1 MNKIDI
7 SKILKLSLGSS
18 LAIFI
23 AYFFQLQYAMV
34 AGVITLLVVKDTK
47 KETIKG
53 ALGKLLGFI
62 LCTLYS
68 YLCFNFLGY
77 NLWSFSLYILIIIST
92 CFVLNIR
99 YVIAMCVVISSHYLL
114 QESMSIYWILNE
126 TGLFIIG
133 AGIGII
139 INMFMFSNKEHIY
152 EGQQKLQKQVSLILV
167 EISEMINKPGRDN
180 NIKHNIS
187 ILSNLIDS
195 STKAAYFNIN
205 NNLLSDTKY
214 FLDHMEIIKSQRN
227 ILNTLYDLVSQLN
240 YLPAQGQIVANF
252 INKVGNTSFE
262 VNTVND
268 LLNDLEKMY
277 NDMKTQPLPQDR
289 DEFENRAILFL
300 CLIEMRKY
308 LINRKNAQFLRDNYY
323 YND

>member
-77 NLWSFSLYILIIIST
+77 NLWSFSFYILIIIST

-240 YLPAQGQIVANF
+240 YLPAQGQIVSNF

-300 CLIEMRKY
+300 CLIEMKKY
-308 LINRKNAQFLRDNYY
+308 LINRKKAQFLRDNYY

>member
-34 AGVITLLVVKDTK
+34 AGVITLFVVKDTK

-240 YLPAQGQIVANF
+240 YLPAQGQIVSNF

-300 CLIEMRKY
+300 CLIEMKKY

>member
-167 EISEMINKPGRDN
+167 EISEMINEPGKDN

-240 YLPAQGQIVANF
+240 YLPTQGQIVANF

>member
-53 ALGKLLGFI
+53 AMGKLLGFI

-114 QESMSIYWILNE
+114 QESMSIYWVLNE

-152 EGQQKLQKQVSLILV
+152 EGQQRLQKQVSLILV

-240 YLPAQGQIVANF
+240 YLPAQGQIVSNF

-300 CLIEMRKY
+300 CLIEMKKY
-308 LINRKNAQFLRDNYY
+308 LINRKKAQFLRDNYY

>member
-53 ALGKLLGFI
+53 AMGKLLGFI

-114 QESMSIYWILNE
+114 QESMSIYWVLNE

-240 YLPAQGQIVANF
+240 YLPSQGQIVSNF

-300 CLIEMRKY
+300 CLIEMKKY
-308 LINRKNAQFLRDNYY
+308 LINRKKAQFLRDNYY

>member
-34 AGVITLLVVKDTK
+34 AGVITVLVVKDTK

-53 ALGKLLGFI
+53 AMGKLLGFI

-99 YVIAMCVVISSHYLL
+99 YVIAMCLVISSHYLL

-240 YLPAQGQIVANF
+240 YLPAQGQIVSNF

-300 CLIEMRKY
+300 CLIEMKKY

>member
-62 LCTLYS
+62 LCKLYS

-214 FLDHMEIIKSQRN
+214 FLDHMEIVKSQRN

-240 YLPAQGQIVANF
+240 YLPAQGQIVSNF

-300 CLIEMRKY
+300 CLIEM
-308 LINRKNAQFLRDNYY
+308 N
-323 YND
+323 